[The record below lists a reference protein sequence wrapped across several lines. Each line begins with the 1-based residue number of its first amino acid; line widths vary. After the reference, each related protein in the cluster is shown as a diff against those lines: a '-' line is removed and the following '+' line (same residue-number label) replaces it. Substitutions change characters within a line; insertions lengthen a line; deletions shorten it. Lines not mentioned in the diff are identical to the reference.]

1 MLGMPAALIRA
12 MRTFLPSA
20 LPSSLRTVATGLVA
34 ASLAMGATGCGKMK
48 LTAKATGYKT
58 GSATTMLVHLVGEK
72 GARVTCSSANIT
84 CAPAEIGFNGETD
97 MEVDLSATTSEKGSR
112 ILFVKAQRGRRE
124 ASVMLDLETALPPTV
139 SVASSGDI
147 SCIGRKCDG
156 NILIADSRVKG
167 HFPPAT
173 TVQVGSAKLVAN
185 AAGDVD
191 APVSFGLR
199 TAPKDI
205 LLSKL
210 CTSTSTSFGST
221 DLTLT
226 FPDGAKAVSPVDLTT
241 ERVWSELAPRF
252 AAGGPALFPWEK
264 PGAIPASKRRA
275 AILYAQSRCVAGG
288 SADATLG
295 DVGVF
300 VVSTPAARTRADV
313 CVYQLNVKATGA
325 SRGVATAKLTL
336 HDEQATAYDRVSGRK
351 LGTRAFQAA
360 HYCTSNVSLS
370 SASENIPDQD
380 AYVDD
385 KAVVGWAATLGR

>member
-1 MLGMPAALIRA
+1 MAAALIRC

-20 LPSSLRTVATGLVA
+20 LPSSLRTAATGLLA
-34 ASLAMGATGCGKMK
+34 ASLAVGAAGCGKMK
-48 LTAKATGYKT
+48 LSAKATGYKS

-72 GARVTCSSANIT
+72 GSRVTCSSVNIT
-84 CAPAEIGFNGETD
+84 CTPAEIGFNGETD

-139 SVASSGDI
+139 SVSSSGDI

-156 NILIADSRVKG
+156 SILVADSHLKG

-173 TVQVGSAKLVAN
+173 AVQVGSTKLVAN

-191 APVSFGLR
+191 APLTFGPR
-199 TAPKDI
+199 AQPKDL

-210 CTSTSTSFGST
+210 CTSTSSSFGST
-221 DLTLT
+221 DLTVT
-226 FPDGAKAVSPVDLTT
+226 FPDGAKSASPIDLTT
-241 ERVWSELAPRF
+241 ERVWAELGPRF
-252 AAGGPALFPWEK
+252 AAGGAALFPWEK
-264 PGAIPASKRRA
+264 PGAAPASRRRA
-275 AILYAQSRCVAGG
+275 AILYAKSHCVAAGA
-288 SADATLG
+288 ADATLG

-300 VVSTPAARTRADV
+300 VVSTPAARTRSDT
-313 CVYQLNVKATGA
+313 CVYQLNLKSTGA

-336 HDEQATAYDRVSGRK
+336 HDEQATAYERVSGRK

-370 SASENIPDQD
+370 SASESIPDQD

-385 KAVVGWAATLGR
+385 KAIVAWGATFAR

>member
-1 MLGMPAALIRA
+1 
-12 MRTFLPSA
+12 MRTFLPRSRW
-20 LPSSLRTVATGLVA
+20 SSLRIAAGGLLA
-34 ASLAMGATGCGKMK
+34 ASLTLGATGCGKMK

-58 GSATTMLVHLVGEK
+58 GSATTMLVHVVGEK
-72 GARVTCSSANIT
+72 GARVTCSSVNIT
-84 CAPAEIGFNGETD
+84 CTPTEIGFNGETD

-124 ASVMLDLETALPPTV
+124 ASVMLDLETALPPRVT
-139 SVASSGDI
+139 VASSGDI
-147 SCIGRKCDG
+147 TCIGRKCDG
-156 NILIADSRVKG
+156 SLLIADSRVKG

-191 APVSFGLR
+191 APVNLGLR
-199 TAPKDI
+199 TQPKDI

-210 CTSTSTSFGST
+210 CTSTGTSFGAT

-226 FPDGAKAVSPVDLTT
+226 FPDGVKAVSPVDLTT
-241 ERVWSELAPRF
+241 DRVWSELAPRF

-264 PGAIPASKRRA
+264 PGSIPASKRRA
-275 AILYAQSRCVAGG
+275 AILYESSRCVAGG
-288 SADATLG
+288 AADATLG
-295 DVGVF
+295 DVSVF

-313 CVYQLNVKATGA
+313 CVYQLNLKATGA

-336 HDEQATAYDRVSGRK
+336 HDEQATAYERVSGRK
-351 LGTRAFQAA
+351 LGARAFQAA

-385 KAVVGWAATLGR
+385 KAVVAWAATLAR